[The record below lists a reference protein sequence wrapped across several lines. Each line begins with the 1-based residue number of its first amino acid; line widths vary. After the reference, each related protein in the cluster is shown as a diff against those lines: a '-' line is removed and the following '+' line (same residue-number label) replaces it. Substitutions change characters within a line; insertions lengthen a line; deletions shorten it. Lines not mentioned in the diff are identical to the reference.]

1 MLFHISTFLRNAY
14 KMVLDS
20 CGWWVFMTN
29 IDRLYSDRAGKMR
42 KSEIRELLKVAQDP
56 EVISFAGGLPS
67 PNSFPLQDLQGVVKS
82 VLEHH
87 GKIALQYGTTQ
98 GLAELRE
105 AIAERACKDGI
116 NATAEN
122 VLITSGSQQ
131 ALDTVGKI
139 FFNPGDIALV
149 GLPTYLGGINAFRSY
164 ESNLIGVPVDKDGM
178 VVDALEEKITE
189 LQKDNFTPK
198 FIYVVPTFQNPAGVV
213 MPEVRRKKL
222 IDLANDYDLVIVED
236 DPYSKLR
243 FDIPHIKPIKSF
255 DDEGRVIYMS
265 TFSKILSP
273 GFRLAWTIA
282 SEELTRKMII
292 CKQALDL
299 CTNTFTQFI
308 ANEFMRSGSL
318 DLHILKICE
327 MYKPKRDIMMCAMKK
342 YFPEGYICNKP
353 KGGMFAWVTLPE
365 GIDTEIMFLD
375 ALKEKVAYVHGKAF
389 CVDESGSRSMRLNF
403 SYATGE
409 KIEEGMKRLGT
420 VIDKKLKVLC

>member
-1 MLFHISTFLRNAY
+1 MI
-14 KMVLDS
+14 LDL
-20 CGWWVFMTN
+20 CERRILMTN

-67 PNSFPLQDLQGVVKS
+67 PSSFPIQDLQGVVKS
-82 VLEHH
+82 VLENH

-105 AIAERACKDGI
+105 ALAERACKDGMDV
-116 NATAEN
+116 TAEN
-122 VLITSGSQQ
+122 VMITSGSQQ

-139 FFNPGDIALV
+139 FLNPGDTALV
-149 GLPTYLGGINAFRSY
+149 GLPTYLGGINAYRSY
-164 ESNLIGVPVDKDGM
+164 EANLTGVPLDKDGM
-178 VVDALEEKITE
+178 IMDALEEKILG
-189 LQKDNFTPK
+189 LQKDDITPK

-213 MPEVRRKKL
+213 MPEARRKKL
-222 IDLANDYDLVIVED
+222 VDIANEYDLVIVED
-236 DPYSKLR
+236 DPYGKLR
-243 FDIPHIKPIKSF
+243 FDIDHIKPIKSF

-282 SEELTRKMII
+282 SDELLRKMII

-299 CTNTFTQFI
+299 CTSTFTQFI
-308 ANEFMRSGSL
+308 VNDFMRSGSL
-318 DLHILKICE
+318 DLHIMKICE
-327 MYKPKRDIMMCAMKK
+327 MYKPKRDVMIHAMEN
-342 YFPEGYICNKP
+342 YFPDGCICNKP
-353 KGGMFAWVTLPE
+353 KGGMFAWATLPE

-389 CVDESGSRSMRLNF
+389 SVDGSGGRSMRLNF
-403 SYATGE
+403 SYANSE
-409 KIEEGMKRLGT
+409 KIEEGMKRLGA
-420 VIDKKLKVLC
+420 VIDKKLKVIC